1 MRYFLVI
8 FFFCPLLLRAQDS
21 VYIPKDTYSPIIKF
35 SHLSLL
41 DPLQSIQFAL
51 EHQLGGKFS
60 LQHELG
66 YIFNYENY
74 DIFSFSS
81 YTQSRGIRLRN
92 ELRFYLDRDAQG
104 PEGFYFAPELL
115 YNFVRFNKRASV
127 GRDCNG
133 ADCQYFEY
141 MYYRAQKQVFA
152 LHLKV
157 GYQELIF
164 NRLAFDIY
172 GGLGGRHVKEVNIH
186 PPKGLQANDR
196 FHYNGEKYISNWPSV
211 SLGFKLGYLLVKRAQ
226 SKVQNNYYPE
236 GDYPYY
242 IEQ

>member
-8 FFFCPLLLRAQDS
+8 FFFCPLLLPAQDS

-35 SHLSLL
+35 SHLSLI

-51 EHQLGGKFS
+51 EHQLGGQTS

-74 DIFSFSS
+74 DIFSSSS
-81 YTQSRGIRLRN
+81 YTQTRGIRLRN
-92 ELRFYLDRDAQG
+92 ELRFYLDRNAQG
-104 PEGFYFAPELL
+104 PEGFYFAPEIL

-133 ADCQYFEY
+133 DWNCQYYQY
-141 MYYRAQKQVFA
+141 MDYRAQKQVFA
-152 LHLKV
+152 LHTKI

-164 NRLAFDIY
+164 NRLIFDIY

-186 PPKGLQANDR
+186 PPKGLQPNDR
-196 FHYNGEKYISNWPSV
+196 FHFNGEKYISNWPSV
-211 SLGFKLGYLLVKRAQ
+211 SLGFKLGYLLVKREPH
-226 SKVQNNYYPE
+226 NPRRYYRD